1 MQRTIGLDISRDTAE
16 VAVLRLGISEPQ
28 RGRFP
33 ARPAHIRAF
42 AEKLGPQD
50 QVVLESCTNALAF
63 QRILCQHAG
72 RVVVSNPLKT
82 RVIAEAKVKT
92 DKVDAEVLARLLAA
106 DFLPA
111 VWVPDPLTDQLRHLV
126 FHRQGLVTQRTQGKN
141 RIHAVLHRNL
151 IAPEMTDL
159 FGKAGRAFL
168 ATVELPP
175 SERQLLEADLRTI
188 DFLNREIAAAD
199 QSMAQAVQHDTE
211 IQRLLSV
218 PGISLTSA
226 VGLRA
231 AIGDVHR
238 FKAPGNLVSYFG
250 LNPSVYQSGLKA
262 YTGHISRRGRS
273 HARSVCVE
281 VAHQLVKAPGP
292 FHAFFQRLLRRKPYN
307 VALTAAARK
316 LVVLVWHMLTHEED
330 YRYAPPALTRDK
342 RNRVQR
348 LATGQLVGRGKQP
361 TPDRSLDRQP
371 ARRAEVDYLRFL
383 EDRFGPEGPAGVEHP
398 NRVGS
403 PPASPKQRPRELT
416 RQRPQRIRKAP
427 PKKGA

>member
-16 VAVLRLGISEPQ
+16 VAVLRAGVSEPQ

-33 ARPAHIRAF
+33 ARPGHIRAL
-42 AEKLGPQD
+42 AEKLGPED

-72 RVVVSNPLKT
+72 RVVISNPLKT
-82 RVIAEAKVKT
+82 RIIAEAKVKT

-126 FHRQGLVTQRTQGKN
+126 FHRQALVTQRTQGKN
-141 RIHAVLHRNL
+141 RIHAILHRNL
-151 IAPEMTDL
+151 IAAEMTDL

-168 ATVELPP
+168 RTVELPP

-188 DFLNREIAAAD
+188 DFLNQEIAAAD
-199 QSMAQAVQHDTE
+199 KSMAQTVQDDTQV
-211 IQRLLSV
+211 QRLLSV

-238 FKAPGNLVSYFG
+238 FQAPGNLVSYFG

-307 VALTAAARK
+307 VALTAVARK
-316 LVVLVWHMLTHEED
+316 LVVLVWHMLTREED
-330 YRYAPPALTRDK
+330 YRYAPPAPTRDK
-342 RNRVQR
+342 RNRLQT
-348 LATGQLVGRGKQP
+348 LATGQPVARGKQP
-361 TPDRSLDRQP
+361 VPDRSLDRQP
-371 ARRAEVDYLRFL
+371 ARQAEADYLRFL
-383 EDRFGPEGPAGVEHP
+383 EDRFGPAGPAGVDHP
-398 NRVGS
+398 NRKD
-403 PPASPKQRPRELT
+403 ASTSTTRRRAKGAAQRPRRGRT
-416 RQRPQRIRKAP
+416 TPK
-427 PKKGA
+427 KKGA